1 MLEVLQGEWRAW
13 RGAHWEGEAE
23 GEAGQV
29 WRGVWIS
36 CHVQGKPLKGFKPVT
51 QCGSCFQK
59 FSPAAEK
66 VERKPGE
73 PGGPPWEGSGGAEG
87 AR

>member
-36 CHVQGKPLKGFKPVT
+36 CYV
-51 QCGSCFQK
+51 
-59 FSPAAEK
+59 
-66 VERKPGE
+66 PGE
-73 PGGPPWEGSGGAEG
+73 AIEGFQASDTMWFMFLKVLPGY
-87 AR
+87 